1 MAVLNGN
8 NIFFGEVITVE
19 GSVDKL
25 PSWFPDVNPV
35 NDLSTH
41 FGSDMSEYYADVCL
55 YYPSLIYKYAYVRCY
70 SNIENNIEF
79 YMSNMNPP
87 FQIRMIQIA
96 NGSKVAYRAVLYKDD
111 GTVYTYDG
119 RTWSDSGY
127 NILGNDG
134 KWDTSKAYI
143 VYKGS
148 GFRTQAPYG
157 YRFYVI

>member
-19 GSVDKL
+19 GNVDKL

-35 NDLSTH
+35 SDLSTH

-55 YYPSLIYKYAYVRCY
+55 YYPSLAFKYAYVRCY
-70 SNIENNIEF
+70 SDIENNIEF
-79 YMSNMNPP
+79 YMNNMTPP
-87 FQIRMIQIA
+87 SQIRMMQIA
-96 NGSKVAYRAVLYKDD
+96 NGSKVAYRAVLYNND
-111 GTVYTYDG
+111 GTVYNYANQS
-119 RTWSDSGY
+119 WSTSGY
-127 NILGNDG
+127 NILGSDG
-134 KWDTSKAYI
+134 QWDTSKAYI
-143 VYKGS
+143 VYKGN